1 MVLTPTGYYSV
12 QTVINGGGDGAKRGL
27 FVVWWKVKRLCPVD
41 ACVAPADEN
50 LLKFKFRSTRY
61 GHRSGHR
68 SPKNQNAYM
77 DLIIT
82 IVDSH

>member
-1 MVLTPTGYYSV
+1 MVPNEGCLLFDEKSKGCVPLTP
-12 QTVINGGGDGAKRGL
+12 
-27 FVVWWKVKRLCPVD
+27 
-41 ACVAPADEN
+41 VAPADEN